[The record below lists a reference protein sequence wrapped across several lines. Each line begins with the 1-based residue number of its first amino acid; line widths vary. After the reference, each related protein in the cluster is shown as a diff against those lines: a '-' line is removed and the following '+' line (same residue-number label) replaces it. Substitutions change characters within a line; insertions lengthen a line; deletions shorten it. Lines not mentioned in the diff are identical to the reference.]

1 MSTDS
6 RASPFRWARRCE
18 SVVVSWQSA
27 FEQSGLRVLSRA
39 ELCARGATGAS
50 LTAAIRSKLLIRLR
64 RDHYA
69 LPDCDRH
76 VIEAVRIGGR
86 LGCISALADY
96 GVFVTDSRFT
106 HVHLDP
112 LASRPRSPRSR
123 FDPLSSDNRDGAQ
136 LHWRNLVHE
145 DDGDECRVGIR
156 DALLQS
162 LECQTLWNSVAT
174 FDSALHLG
182 RVTPADIADVFAR
195 APRSARAVEPMIDS
209 RAESGPESIL
219 RMIVRALGYGCEPQ
233 VTISGIGRIDLI
245 VEGRLALE
253 ADSRKWHEGWEKQR
267 ADRERDI
274 QLARR
279 KFMSLRP
286 LSDHILY
293 SPQTVG
299 EAITG
304 LISLHNS

>member
-1 MSTDS
+1 MRTTVMNVE
-6 RASPFRWARRCE
+6 WAFAMRC
-18 SVVVSWQSA
+18 S
-27 FEQSGLRVLSRA
+27 
-39 ELCARGATGAS
+39 
-50 LTAAIRSKLLIRLR
+50 
-64 RDHYA
+64 
-69 LPDCDRH
+69 
-76 VIEAVRIGGR
+76 
-86 LGCISALADY
+86 
-96 GVFVTDSRFT
+96 
-106 HVHLDP
+106 
-112 LASRPRSPRSR
+112 
-123 FDPLSSDNRDGAQ
+123 
-136 LHWRNLVHE
+136 
-145 DDGDECRVGIR
+145 
-156 DALLQS
+156 S
-162 LECQTLWNSVAT
+162 LECQSLWNSVAT